1 MKHTHEIFR
10 AMLIALL
17 LITYIPFSE
26 AEGSD
31 SWEVEIIKK
40 ETGEVVKSEV
50 VSTNLFPLNG
60 LEYDVEY
67 FAKIRTKNTFLSDWE
82 ISDDFLIDRMSNIV
96 PVCATNLI
104 LSSNDGVL
112 FISSEKEQ
120 EINIY
125 TVDGRLQ
132 RLVSLPTGETSVTGL
147 EKGLYLIDGRK
158 IIVK

>member
-1 MKHTHEIFR
+1 
-10 AMLIALL
+10 MLIALL